1 MAYVEVNNMYVYLG
15 KILHCNKKNTHLH
28 VLYRHCIQWIPFTCQ
43 MFFLLRKKNS
53 QVSFLHVYHHTTM
66 VCLWWIG
73 IKWVA
78 GGQCKYNR
86 I

>member
-1 MAYVEVNNMYVYLG
+1 MAYVEVNYMYVYLG
-15 KILHCNKKNTHLH
+15 KIQHCNKKYPPVHG
-28 VLYRHCIQWIPFTCQ
+28 YCIQWIPLTCQ

-78 GGQCKYNR
+78 GGQCKYDR

>member
-1 MAYVEVNNMYVYLG
+1 MAYAEVNYMYVYLG
-15 KILHCNKKNTHLH
+15 KILHCNKKYPPVHG
-28 VLYRHCIQWIPFTCQ
+28 YCIQWIPLTCQ

-78 GGQCKYNR
+78 GGQCKYDR

>member
-1 MAYVEVNNMYVYLG
+1 MAYVEVNYMYVYLG
-15 KILHCNKKNTHLH
+15 KILHFNKKYPPVHG
-28 VLYRHCIQWIPFTCQ
+28 YCIQWIPLTCQ

-78 GGQCKYNR
+78 GGQCKYDR

>member
-1 MAYVEVNNMYVYLG
+1 MAYVEVNYMNVYLG
-15 KILHCNKKNTHLH
+15 KILHCNKKYPPVHG
-28 VLYRHCIQWIPFTCQ
+28 YCIQWIPLTCQ

-78 GGQCKYNR
+78 GGQCKYDR

>member
-1 MAYVEVNNMYVYLG
+1 MAYVEVNYMYAYLG
-15 KILHCNKKNTHLH
+15 KILHCNKKYPPVHG
-28 VLYRHCIQWIPFTCQ
+28 YCIQWIPLTCQ

-78 GGQCKYNR
+78 GGQCKYDR